1 MLRLLALLCCVVSTL
16 SFAGDKTPP
25 PPKKP
30 LTFGVS
36 QPYGEEHAK
45 KAKAALEP
53 FLTKALGSTVT
64 VQLFPTYEELSD
76 ALATNKVDLAWIT
89 PFAFV
94 QAAQK
99 HRDVTALSKAMRAS
113 DGGLFYRSVFIVK
126 AGSSVADLKGLS
138 GKKVAWV
145 NKLSASGYLFPRAL
159 LKDQGLDP
167 DKHFA
172 GETFAGDHPSVCKA
186 VRAGTADVGATFS
199 TEPKADGALE
209 ATGCADA
216 GPVTDFK
223 VIASTANLPN
233 EVIAHSPEFP
243 PARVND
249 VLMTF
254 GRLNQSPEGKTLL
267 ADIFRAQGF
276 GVAVEGDF
284 DPVIALLKAKEVK
297 AKVAAE
303 PEPAPEAAKPE
314 PVKPAKKP
322 KK

>member
-1 MLRLLALLCCVVSTL
+1 MLRLLTLLCCLASPFSL
-16 SFAGDKTPP
+16 AGDKTPP

-45 KAKAALEP
+45 KTKAALEP

-64 VQLFPTYEELSD
+64 VQLFPTYEALSD

-126 AGSSVADLKGLS
+126 TGSSAADLKGLA

-145 NKLSASGYLFPRAL
+145 NTLSASGYLFPRAL
-159 LKDQGLDP
+159 LREQGLDP

-172 GETFAGDHPSVCKA
+172 SETFAGDHPSVCKA

-199 TEPKADGALE
+199 TEPKADGVLE

-216 GPVTDFK
+216 APITDFK

-254 GRLNQSPEGKTLL
+254 GRLNQSAEGKKLL
-267 ADIFRAQGF
+267 ADVFRAQGF

-284 DPVIALLKAKEVK
+284 EPVLELLAAKELK
-297 AKVAAE
+297 AKVAE
-303 PEPAPEAAKPE
+303 PEPEAPKAE